1 MNVKTKHYLEET
13 FDKDKHGHLIYD
25 TIVDEIVFWLDSIE
39 KAKGL
44 KVKDAIIIHLERSIK
59 ENYKLLNNIKLTM
72 MMQDNLLCFLNECR
86 TIINN
91 LMLWIPKYEPLHNIV
106 PIFYHFESKC
116 ICIMECN

>member
-13 FDKDKHGHLIYD
+13 VDKDKHGHLIYD